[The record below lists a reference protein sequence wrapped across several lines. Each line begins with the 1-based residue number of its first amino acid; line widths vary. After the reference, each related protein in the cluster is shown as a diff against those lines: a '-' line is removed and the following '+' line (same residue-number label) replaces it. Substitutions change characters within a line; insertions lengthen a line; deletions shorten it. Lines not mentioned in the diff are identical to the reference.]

1 MDKRFQVFVSS
12 TYSDLKEERG
22 KVMQTIM
29 SLDCIPAG
37 MELFPA
43 IDTEQFE
50 FIKKVIDDCD
60 YYLLIVGGRYGSMS
74 DDGISYTE
82 KEYDYALEKN
92 IPVIAFLHEDMSKLT
107 FEKCDAD
114 TEKRE
119 KLIAFRDKVAK
130 GRLVQFWNNADD
142 LNGKVAVSLMK
153 TIKVYPAV
161 GWVRAN
167 MQSNTESLQEMNNL
181 LKRIELLEKENIALK
196 KGSGVKVENIAKLD
210 EMFTIEGEEYSED
223 EEYEY
228 LDGTWSGSLSWR
240 EIIATISP
248 QFINSKYEVYVL
260 NLISKILY
268 NKICPESNKRG
279 VISQECLIT
288 LKVQLLAL
296 GILDEVQIKN
306 EEWLLSKKG
315 FQLMMNERSIKT
327 KIE

>member
-1 MDKRFQVFVSS
+1 MDKRYQVFVSS
-12 TYSDLKEERG
+12 TYSDLQEERG

-92 IPVIAFLHEDMSKLT
+92 IPVIAFLHEDISKLT

-167 MQSNTESLQEMNNL
+167 MQSNTESLQEINNL
-181 LKRIELLEKENIALK
+181 RKKIELLEEENLALK
-196 KGSGVKVENIAKLD
+196 KDVDNQLAYEDIAGLEESIIIRGRNGGKDWNLNI
-210 EMFTIEGEEYSED
+210 
-223 EEYEY
+223 
-228 LDGTWSGSLSWR
+228 TWERLF
-240 EIIATISP
+240 ALISP
-248 QFINSKYEVYVL
+248 YFLEYHNEDNAKSIIMNVL
-260 NLISKILY
+260 LEEAGLRPSIPSLNNQDFQTI
-268 NKICPESNKRG
+268 
-279 VISQECLIT
+279 
-288 LKVQLLAL
+288 KVQFTTLGLVAL
-296 GILDEVQIKN
+296 ERNKTVIGAYILFWHLTD
-306 EEWLLSKKG
+306 KG
-315 FQLMMNERSIKT
+315 MEYMRRLRIVKT
-327 KIE
+327 VKL

>member
-1 MDKRFQVFVSS
+1 MDKRYQVFVSS
-12 TYSDLKEERG
+12 TYSDLQEERG

-92 IPVIAFLHEDMSKLT
+92 IPVIAFLHEDISKLT

-167 MQSNTESLQEMNNL
+167 MQSNTESLQEINNL
-181 LKRIELLEKENIALK
+181 RKKIELLEEENLALK
-196 KGSGVKVENIAKLD
+196 KDVDNQLAYEDIAGLEESIIIRGRNGGKDWNLNI
-210 EMFTIEGEEYSED
+210 
-223 EEYEY
+223 
-228 LDGTWSGSLSWR
+228 TWERLF
-240 EIIATISP
+240 ALISP
-248 QFINSKYEVYVL
+248 YFLEYHNEDKAKSIIMNVL
-260 NLISKILY
+260 LEEAGLRPSVPSLNNQDFQTI
-268 NKICPESNKRG
+268 
-279 VISQECLIT
+279 
-288 LKVQLLAL
+288 KVQFTTLGLIAL
-296 GILDEVQIKN
+296 ERNKTVIGASILFWHLTD
-306 EEWLLSKKG
+306 KG
-315 FQLMMNERSIKT
+315 MEYMRRLRIVKT
-327 KIE
+327 VKS